1 MYSHYLRTMI
11 TVMVFAFFIENFIEN
26 FDHIGGENGQAAELL
41 NCGEDLKREFQY
53 KYRLS

>member
-1 MYSHYLRTMI
+1 MI
-11 TVMVFAFFIENFIEN
+11 TLMVFAFFMENIVEN

-41 NCGEDLKREFQY
+41 NCGEDLKRELKY